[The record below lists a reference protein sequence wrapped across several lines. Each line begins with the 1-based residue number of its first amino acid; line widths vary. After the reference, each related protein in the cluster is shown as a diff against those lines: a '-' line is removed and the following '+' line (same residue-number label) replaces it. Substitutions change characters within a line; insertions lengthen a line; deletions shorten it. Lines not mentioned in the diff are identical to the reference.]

1 MRDDRATGLGPRSH
15 TANEDVSV
23 QAVGALARSLHGWG
37 DMVEAIRDQ
46 WLIVLGVLVMTAAIV
61 WLIVRR

>member
-1 MRDDRATGLGPRSH
+1 M
-15 TANEDVSV
+15 V
-23 QAVGALARSLHGWG
+23 Q
-37 DMVEAIRDQ
+37 AIRDQ